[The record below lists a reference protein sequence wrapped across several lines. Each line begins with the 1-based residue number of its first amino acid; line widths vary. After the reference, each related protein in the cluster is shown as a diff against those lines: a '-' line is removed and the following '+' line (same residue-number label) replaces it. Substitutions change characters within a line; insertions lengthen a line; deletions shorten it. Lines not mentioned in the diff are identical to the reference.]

1 MCGVSKMMPP
11 GSVQCLLVLF
21 FINVIEYGLD
31 IETGVDVVTAQGML
45 THLLLALTGLLTR
58 RRMQRAAT
66 AHSAARPAQRGTGS
80 TSPTWSVRIPVPGHR
95 NSGEQPAPRL
105 LGGMGAI
112 TAAPPHTEHRELV
125 LPYASARSGYA
136 ASTVCTHPNAKTM
149 TSNSMCARMTT

>member
-58 RRMQRAAT
+58 RRLQRAAR
-66 AHSAARPAQRGTGS
+66 ARSEAPAAQRGTRS
-80 TSPTWSVRIPVPGHR
+80 TSPTWSVGIQGRGL
-95 NSGEQPAPRL
+95 APRL
-105 LGGMGAI
+105 LEGVSADAPLGVAANAYREVASALAALPGR
-112 TAAPPHTEHRELV
+112 AAPDLAT
-125 LPYASARSGYA
+125 
-136 ASTVCTHPNAKTM
+136 
-149 TSNSMCARMTT
+149 

>member
-58 RRMQRAAT
+58 RRLQRAARARSEARAAQGGT
-66 AHSAARPAQRGTGS
+66 VTLSPARSA
-80 TSPTWSVRIPVPGHR
+80 RIQALGR
-95 NSGEQPAPRL
+95 RSAGEELAPRL
-105 LGGMGAI
+105 LEGVSADAPLGVAANAYREVVGALAALPGR
-112 TAAPPHTEHRELV
+112 AAPDLAT
-125 LPYASARSGYA
+125 
-136 ASTVCTHPNAKTM
+136 
-149 TSNSMCARMTT
+149 